1 MATATVSPDQS
12 IDFSTLDLS
21 DGTTTSPDST
31 SLRRTIDADN
41 FHDFFGTGFTYD
53 VAGNLTGGTLTDISD
68 TFGGNDS
75 IAGANLDD
83 SIAGFSGDDTLDGG
97 GGNDTMAGGS
107 GADTYVVDSSS
118 DRVDETGGD
127 GTDTVQSSVSFNL
140 TANGT
145 TVLGA
150 VENLTLMGAADISGT
165 GNDLDNVIVG
175 NSGNNSLAGGNGND
189 TLDGGT
195 GADTMAGGT
204 GSDTY
209 IVAN

>member
-68 TFGGNDS
+68 TFGGATRLTISGISVDATDLQAYFDGHDSAAFLASVFGGNDS

-127 GTDTVQSSVSFNL
+127 GTDTV
-140 TANGT
+140 
-145 TVLGA
+145 
-150 VENLTLMGAADISGT
+150 
-165 GNDLDNVIVG
+165 
-175 NSGNNSLAGGNGND
+175 
-189 TLDGGT
+189 
-195 GADTMAGGT
+195 
-204 GSDTY
+204 
-209 IVAN
+209 